1 MVQLKAPWNERN
13 GRFSPLKA
21 VVFAGLFVPAAW
33 IVYLAATGALE
44 PKVVTEMIHRT
55 GLWAIRFLTLS
66 LLVTPL
72 MRGARYPKLVAIRRM
87 IGVAAF
93 AYACAHLT
101 LYVVDQHFDLAH
113 VASEIALRFYL
124 TIGFVAW
131 LGLAALAATSTD
143 AMIRRLGP
151 EWRTL
156 HSLVYAIAALALLH
170 FMIQAKADVSEPVMM
185 TGFFAILMLFRVFV
199 KRGAAGLGGG
209 ARRRG
214 RLAAPDRARRGGLVR
229 ARPPHPVLGGL
240 GREHR
245 SGHGVPAVGLCRGGG
260 RSLRRRRASAPKPCP
275 ATGDGAALGACAA
288 AIRKPDPGQNV
299 MLVRRPTTSSFLIF
313 CVGWF
318 GLAIP
323 APGLKIYWMS
333 G

>member
-1 MVQLKAPWNERN
+1 MIQLKAPWSERN

-21 VVFAGLFVPAAW
+21 AVFAGLFVPAIW

-44 PKVVTEMIHRT
+44 PKVVTEVIHRA
-55 GLWAIRFLTLS
+55 GQWAIRFLTLS

-87 IGVAAF
+87 VGVAAF

-143 AMIRRLGP
+143 AMIRRLGGR
-151 EWRTL
+151 WRTL
-156 HSLVYAIAALALLH
+156 HSLVYAIAALGLLH

-185 TGFFAILMLFRVFV
+185 TGFFAILMLFRAFV
-199 KRGAAGLGGG
+199 KRGLPAWGATVAAAVVSPPLTALVEAAWYALVRHIPFWEVVSANVDPDMAFRPSAYVAAAGAAFVVVALL
-209 ARRRG
+209 RRSPAPR
-214 RLAAPDRARRGGLVR
+214 RVSVTAAQAAP
-229 ARPPHPVLGGL
+229 
-240 GREHR
+240 
-245 SGHGVPAVGLCRGGG
+245 S
-260 RSLRRRRASAPKPCP
+260 AS
-275 ATGDGAALGACAA
+275 
-288 AIRKPDPGQNV
+288 R
-299 MLVRRPTTSSFLIF
+299 
-313 CVGWF
+313 
-318 GLAIP
+318 
-323 APGLKIYWMS
+323 
-333 G
+333 